1 MEKILD
7 NFKIVNQLSYR
18 ELLQALIYKELEG
31 SEVETSKTH
40 EELEEFIMDLAD
52 EWYNTNHLNLVPEE
66 IHEKIFN

>member
-7 NFKIVNQLSYR
+7 NFQIINQLSYR
-18 ELLQALIYKELEG
+18 DLLQALIYKELEG

-40 EELEEFIMDLAD
+40 EELKEFITDLAD
-52 EWYNTNHLNLVPEE
+52 EWYNTNHLNLVPNE